1 MNRAGSNYI
10 NTQSGFMVAVGGIS
24 SPFSSVKLFR
34 FRLLIWP
41 YNQIV
46 WASLLPLPATV
57 GCCCHLFYYISQSK
71 CLARWLAEASVTA
84 TFWSTT
90 RGSTTPQRLLKSA
103 PAALWCS
110 EATFSPLPSHLFQ
123 QPTCQQA
130 RPKGF
135 LVFLPAVKVQGLPGQ
150 LWEQAWDTSTG
161 HPIPLLRLPRSPLA
175 SPPQAHCVDH
185 LDFEP
190 NDPE

>member
-1 MNRAGSNYI
+1 MADTVHHVAILSSSATKRPIGCSLVVISRRDMNRAGSNYI

-90 RGSTTPQRLLKSA
+90 RGSTTPQRLIKNA
-103 PAALWCS
+103 PAAVRCP
-110 EATFSPLPSHLFQ
+110 EATSFPALSPLLTTH
-123 QPTCQQA
+123 
-130 RPKGF
+130 
-135 LVFLPAVKVQGLPGQ
+135 LPAG
-150 LWEQAWDTSTG
+150 
-161 HPIPLLRLPRSPLA
+161 
-175 SPPQAHCVDH
+175 
-185 LDFEP
+185 
-190 NDPE
+190 